1 MFFINI
7 FSDQFN
13 CINLLQKDNDFEYYR
28 NRCNMLEQQIK
39 ELIKDNEQLREES
52 KQLQDENM
60 QLREE
65 ITHIKNTVSALA
77 ARNIRAKPDKH
88 QNKKKKHISN
98 HTRKSRCKPTHID
111 NTITVD
117 QKECNICGTELSVP
131 TDSYSRIVEDVLP
144 TKAII
149 TQYIIVR
156 RYCKRCKKQVSGN
169 LHTAL
174 PNERFGIRLMVL
186 IISLKTLGL
195 SYGKISNLLHIGVVP
210 YV

>member
-13 CINLLQKDNDFEYYR
+13 CINLLQKDNDLEYYR
-28 NRCNMLEQQIK
+28 NRCNMLEQQVK
-39 ELIKDNEQLREES
+39 ELLKDNRPLRDENKQLRN
-52 KQLQDENM
+52 ENM

-65 ITHIKNTVSALA
+65 IIQIKKTISALA
-77 ARNIRAKPDKH
+77 ARNIKAKPDKH
-88 QNKKKKHISN
+88 QDKKKKRVSN
-98 HTRKSRCKPTHID
+98 HARTSRRKPTHVD

-117 QKECNICGTELSVP
+117 QKECNICGTELSKP
-131 TDSYSRIVEDVLP
+131 THTYNRIVEDVLP
-144 TKAII
+144 AKAII

-156 RYCKRCKKQVSGN
+156 RYCKNCKRQVSGQV
-169 LHTAL
+169 HTAL

-195 SYGKISNLLHIGVVP
+195 SYGKISHLLQMLF
-210 YV
+210 